1 MQILHP
7 YITLALLLL
16 WIYSYRETF
25 AEEYVNFKGVWAV
38 IGFLIIIAGFRSWGI
53 DYPSY
58 LNMFQEFGS
67 TMQLDYSSLKNNE
80 YNIEWLY
87 VAYNIIIYNLGL
99 PFVFFTVLTAIITVT
114 TKYWVFEKFS
124 AYPALSMLLYCI
136 PVFFMGDM
144 GHMRQA
150 MATSITFISFI
161 AITQRKLWLFAILMY
176 LAVSFHNSSYVFIF
190 AYFIA
195 VIPLNRWWILVLVG
209 LSMALSPF
217 KVYEFIPILNNIAP
231 EEVIQGFENYVD
243 TEEIESGAIKFYDL
257 LSLFYL
263 YFIFFY
269 DKETRRI
276 IPYYEYM
283 RNLSV
288 AGICI
293 YFIFRASPIFSTR
306 LVSYYFL
313 FLVITVPN
321 IIAAIQVK
329 NLKRYLFAVI
339 TVFVLF
345 YYFVFANMQGKRA
358 FSPTT
363 YTNFLLPG

>member
-124 AYPALSMLLYCI
+124 AELI
-136 PVFFMGDM
+136 WRF
-144 GHMRQA
+144 
-150 MATSITFISFI
+150 
-161 AITQRKLWLFAILMY
+161 
-176 LAVSFHNSSYVFIF
+176 
-190 AYFIA
+190 
-195 VIPLNRWWILVLVG
+195 PLKTDIYIR
-209 LSMALSPF
+209 
-217 KVYEFIPILNNIAP
+217 NI
-231 EEVIQGFENYVD
+231 
-243 TEEIESGAIKFYDL
+243 
-257 LSLFYL
+257 
-263 YFIFFY
+263 
-269 DKETRRI
+269 
-276 IPYYEYM
+276 
-283 RNLSV
+283 
-288 AGICI
+288 
-293 YFIFRASPIFSTR
+293 
-306 LVSYYFL
+306 
-313 FLVITVPN
+313 
-321 IIAAIQVK
+321 
-329 NLKRYLFAVI
+329 
-339 TVFVLF
+339 
-345 YYFVFANMQGKRA
+345 
-358 FSPTT
+358 
-363 YTNFLLPG
+363 